1 MVDNTN
7 GKTSLSSGDEKIID
21 YIDKLIIKD
30 SSGGNTS
37 TKEVETDIPF
47 DEQSIKKEK
56 TNNNKDKSTFG
67 MSHQVKTDE
76 ELKQVELSSELSDI
90 MKRRRSC
97 MSSSVTGTSSNN
109 DLKQTKLAP
118 ELELLMKR
126 RQSTTESSSESN
138 AIQARK
144 NNEQL
149 KQVKTSKEL
158 EEIMEKKRH
167 VNTKQ
172 PDVKNI
178 FNGKQ
183 NSNEASTELKE
194 KMNKQRLAATSKK
207 YEKKELKQ
215 FNVSSELDAIMKKK
229 RYGQATELE
238 KRELQSAI
246 SIRLLQSSKTLDKN
260 AIAAHNKSDREIL
273 KTNKVSSE
281 LEAAMERKRLQQ
293 QNSIKTLSGVVNQPN
308 KYLDK
313 NKNELSPE
321 LQKIMKRRQSDA
333 KSKEEKLKS
342 LDNQGSLKHVEMSSE
357 LECIMERR
365 KRCEE
370 M

>member
-1 MVDNTN
+1 MGHNSNFT
-7 GKTSLSSGDEKIID
+7 L
-21 YIDKLIIKD
+21 L
-30 SSGGNTS
+30 
-37 TKEVETDIPF
+37 
-47 DEQSIKKEK
+47 KK
-56 TNNNKDKSTFG
+56 
-67 MSHQVKTDE
+67 
-76 ELKQVELSSELSDI
+76 
-90 MKRRRSC
+90 
-97 MSSSVTGTSSNN
+97 
-109 DLKQTKLAP
+109 
-118 ELELLMKR
+118 
-126 RQSTTESSSESN
+126 ESN

-229 RYGQATELE
+229 RYGQATGKIYFFGKHAFDLTWNIIIWNISELE

-293 QNSIKTLSGVVNQPN
+293 QNSIKTLSGT
-308 KYLDK
+308 
-313 NKNELSPE
+313 
-321 LQKIMKRRQSDA
+321 KRIFNN
-333 KSKEEKLKS
+333 LI
-342 LDNQGSLKHVEMSSE
+342 LF
-357 LECIMERR
+357 C
-365 KRCEE
+365 
-370 M
+370 